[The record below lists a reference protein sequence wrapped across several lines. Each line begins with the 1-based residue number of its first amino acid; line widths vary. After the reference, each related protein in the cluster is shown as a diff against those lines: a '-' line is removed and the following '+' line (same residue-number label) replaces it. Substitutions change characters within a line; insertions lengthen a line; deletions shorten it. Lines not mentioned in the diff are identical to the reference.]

1 MKPVGTEALVRWQH
15 PEHGLLPPGQ
25 FIELAEETQLIIP
38 LGWQVIEL
46 ACEQMQRWDAE
57 GFAMP
62 CVAINISPQQLLQ
75 VDFVE
80 RLNALVDEK
89 AVHRSRIEL
98 EITELMIM
106 QDPDLAMMQL
116 HNLRKSGYR
125 IALDDFGTGYSSLDR
140 LKHLPLDRLKIDQAF
155 TRDIGK
161 NPKDE
166 AVILTIIAL
175 GRSLGIEVLAEGVET
190 EAQQA
195 FLAQHDCN
203 SVQGYLLGRPV
214 PPESLKI
221 TV

>member
-1 MKPVGTEALVRWQH
+1 
-15 PEHGLLPPGQ
+15 
-25 FIELAEETQLIIP
+25 
-38 LGWQVIEL
+38 VIEM
-46 ACEQMQRWDAE
+46 ACEQMQLWDSD
-57 GFAMP
+57 GINMP

-80 RLNALVDEK
+80 RLNALVDRYGV
-89 AVHRSRIEL
+89 ARDRIEL

-116 HNLRKSGYR
+116 HGLRESGYR

-140 LKHLPLDRLKIDQAF
+140 LKRLPLNRLKIDQAF

-161 NPKDE
+161 NPRDE

-195 FLAQHDCN
+195 FLARNACD

-214 PPESLKI
+214 APEQLRLK
-221 TV
+221 T